1 MLCVTEAKSNR
12 IRKVWRQEDR
22 LYLCSDAGT
31 HRLEPRDSAT
41 VRVTYTLE
49 EEFGEGDKPGVV
61 HREVFPHWDY
71 TETPEEIR
79 LQMEH
84 LEVVICRD
92 TAAYRYYDGKGRLLL
107 RERDHDSKTLEEFT
121 TYRMLEEGARVEKV
135 ATPDGVKD
143 VVREASRIPQG
154 KRCHTRLYLEWGEG
168 EALYGLGQ
176 QEEGFGSLRGQ
187 TVYLHQANRKIAIP
201 MLASTLGYGILVDTY
216 SPMIF
221 SDTVYGSYLYT
232 EADPEMDF
240 YFMNGGSLD
249 GVVQKYRMLT
259 GKTSLLPRWAYGY
272 IQSQERYETQEEVLA
287 VMREY
292 RDRGIGLDG
301 LVLDWCSWE
310 GDQWGQKTFDGS
322 RFPDPG
328 AMVRELHEAHVH
340 FMLSI
345 WPNMGENTDNYRQ
358 FKEKKLLLP
367 GCGVYNALSGEARE
381 LYWEQIQKGLLG
393 SGLDA
398 WWCDNSEPFT
408 PEWNHTERVEPARMY
423 EEYCQTVW
431 QHLPAEKMNA
441 YGLYH
446 ARTIFEGQR
455 GCDTRRV
462 VNLTRSAYTGQQR
475 YGAILWSG
483 DIEASWDTLRRQ
495 VAAGLHFSASGLPFW
510 TVDIG
515 AFFVKR
521 GTAWFWKGDYPRAT
535 QDLGYRELFV
545 RWYQWGC
552 FLPVFRGHGTDCR
565 RELWHF
571 ANDKVPFYEALLAA
585 NRLRYTLFPYIY
597 SLAGR
602 CWLEDGSMM
611 RLLAFAYPG
620 DREVWGIMDQYLFG
634 DSIMVC
640 PVLEPMY
647 YGRDSEPLSG
657 IPAVRRLYLPQ
668 GNGWYDY
675 WTNVYYQGGQWIET
689 EAPLDRIPLFVR
701 EGSILPRAAY
711 APSTEELSPE
721 LEVFVYTGRDG
732 EFLLYEDRGDGYG
745 YEQGEYRTTALTW
758 NEEQKQFRALER
770 HACEDLEQS
779 WTINR
784 LTLVS
789 REGIIWKE
797 VV

>member
-143 VVREASRIPQG
+143 VVREASRIPLG
-154 KRCHTRLYLEWGEG
+154 KSCHTRLYLEWGEG

-272 IQSQERYETQEEVLA
+272 IQSQERYETQEEILA

-381 LYWEQIQKGLLG
+381 LL
-393 SGLDA
+393 
-398 WWCDNSEPFT
+398 
-408 PEWNHTERVEPARMY
+408 
-423 EEYCQTVW
+423 
-431 QHLPAEKMNA
+431 
-441 YGLYH
+441 
-446 ARTIFEGQR
+446 
-455 GCDTRRV
+455 
-462 VNLTRSAYTGQQR
+462 
-475 YGAILWSG
+475 
-483 DIEASWDTLRRQ
+483 
-495 VAAGLHFSASGLPFW
+495 
-510 TVDIG
+510 
-515 AFFVKR
+515 
-521 GTAWFWKGDYPRAT
+521 
-535 QDLGYRELFV
+535 
-545 RWYQWGC
+545 
-552 FLPVFRGHGTDCR
+552 
-565 RELWHF
+565 
-571 ANDKVPFYEALLAA
+571 
-585 NRLRYTLFPYIY
+585 
-597 SLAGR
+597 SL
-602 CWLEDGSMM
+602 
-611 RLLAFAYPG
+611 
-620 DREVWGIMDQYLFG
+620 IH
-634 DSIMVC
+634 I
-640 PVLEPMY
+640 
-647 YGRDSEPLSG
+647 
-657 IPAVRRLYLPQ
+657 
-668 GNGWYDY
+668 
-675 WTNVYYQGGQWIET
+675 
-689 EAPLDRIPLFVR
+689 
-701 EGSILPRAAY
+701 
-711 APSTEELSPE
+711 
-721 LEVFVYTGRDG
+721 
-732 EFLLYEDRGDGYG
+732 
-745 YEQGEYRTTALTW
+745 
-758 NEEQKQFRALER
+758 
-770 HACEDLEQS
+770 
-779 WTINR
+779 
-784 LTLVS
+784 
-789 REGIIWKE
+789 
-797 VV
+797 